1 MNESLLASRPDAPL
15 DALGAVT
22 RLAPAKINLALHV
35 TGRRGD
41 GYHLLDMLVAFASH
55 GDLIRVTGADADGF
69 SVGGRFAASV
79 PPDGGNLVLKARDA
93 LRALDGRDLPPV
105 AIHLEKNL
113 PVASGIGG
121 GSSDAAA
128 TLLALDRFWD
138 LGLGFG
144 QLAALGLTLVAVVVL
159 SAILA
164 GVLTSY
170 APSKI
175 SPTERFASPSL
186 LHLLGTDHL
195 GRDLFTRVLY
205 GGRIALMIALGAT
218 LASLVVGVVL
228 GLIAGYGPRWLDN
241 IMLLVFDAVKS
252 FPTVMLALT
261 LVTLFG
267 PSLYAVV
274 LVVMLV
280 NVPGYARIIR
290 TQTLVLKSA
299 EHVMAARSMGA
310 SATRILG
317 IHILPN
323 IIGPILIL
331 VSMDVPVVVAIEAG
345 MSFLGLGVRPPT
357 PSWGAILNDGFA
369 NIRDSYWIVIAGG
382 LPIVLTTLGFTFLG
396 ETLRD
401 LFDPRLKRRS

>member
-1 MNESLLASRPDAPL
+1 MSEQASTDL
-15 DALGAVT
+15 
-22 RLAPAKINLALHV
+22 PA
-35 TGRRGD
+35 
-41 GYHLLDMLVAFASH
+41 S
-55 GDLIRVTGADADGF
+55 
-69 SVGGRFAASV
+69 GGRIS
-79 PPDGGNLVLKARDA
+79 GLRRVLRGI
-93 LRALDGRDLPPV
+93 LREP
-105 AIHLEKNL
+105 
-113 PVASGIGG
+113 
-121 GSSDAAA
+121 
-128 TLLALDRFWD
+128 
-138 LGLGFG
+138 LG
-144 QLAALGLTLVAVVVL
+144 ALGLTLVAVVVL
-159 SAILA
+159 SAIFA

>member
-1 MNESLLASRPDAPL
+1 MSEQASTDL
-15 DALGAVT
+15 
-22 RLAPAKINLALHV
+22 PA
-35 TGRRGD
+35 
-41 GYHLLDMLVAFASH
+41 S
-55 GDLIRVTGADADGF
+55 
-69 SVGGRFAASV
+69 GGRIS
-79 PPDGGNLVLKARDA
+79 GLRRVLRGI
-93 LRALDGRDLPPV
+93 LREP
-105 AIHLEKNL
+105 
-113 PVASGIGG
+113 
-121 GSSDAAA
+121 
-128 TLLALDRFWD
+128 
-138 LGLGFG
+138 LG
-144 QLAALGLTLVAVVVL
+144 ALGLTLVAVVVL

-382 LPIVLTTLGFTFLG
+382 LPIVLPPLGFTFLG